1 MNIQKQLHA
10 VFLQSPSNLFDGFIQ
25 ECKKWYDK
33 PAHNFVELKTR
44 ENKKLRGDIFE
55 EFCVIYLKNIRKY
68 SNVWRLEDVPEDILK
83 LLNLQRRDM
92 GIDIIAEK
100 DGKYV
105 AIQCKYKK
113 PTLKKTYVSWKT
125 LSTFYALCMRSG
137 PWQSYI
143 VMTNCNYVRHVGKK
157 TEKDISICL
166 HSFQTITKEEWISMC
181 DIEGNTISQNCNI
194 IQENTSTTNIIL
206 TPEQLRQARLAY
218 YNKKIEN

>member
-10 VFLQSPSNLFDGFIQ
+10 VFLESPSNLFDAFID

-55 EFCVIYLKNIRKY
+55 EFCVIYLKNIKKY
-68 SNVWRLEDVPEDILK
+68 TNVWRLEDVPEDILK
-83 LLNLQRRDM
+83 FLNLQRRDM

-100 DGKYV
+100 NGKYIAV
-105 AIQCKYKK
+105 QCKYKK

-137 PWQSYI
+137 PWDSYI
-143 VMTNCNYVRHVGKK
+143 VMTNCNYVTYVGKK

-166 HSFQTITKEEWISMC
+166 HSFQNITKEEWISMC
-181 DIEGNTISQNCNI
+181 DIEGNIINENNI
-194 IQENTSTTNIIL
+194 KINLSL
-206 TPEQLRQARLAY
+206 DDLRKVRLAY
-218 YNKKIEN
+218 YDKKIEKIIT